1 MLSGVPRQ
9 KKVTNPMGNYRFF
22 FSRVVVLT
30 SLLIICACGK
40 KEPTASNS
48 AANEITSLDLARQ
61 PDGRFILKSTGQL
74 FTGVQ
79 KESWPDATPKIEFSY
94 KDGWRAGRCRAW
106 HENGRLGM
114 EGNWQAGQPVGVVK
128 EWSPDGLL
136 MRTMEYRDGK
146 KISDVTGPS
155 PEAQVQIDRKLK
167 ERGALDG
174 QEWKAEVDAQD
185 YERTFVRLWDR
196 LRETKN
202 DWAVWE
208 EFPFNEIAIPTLKDG
223 VERKHQIEVKETV
236 WPNNSTQS
244 YEFFQWKEQLHQW
257 AKSYSI
263 KETEWHQQEFD
274 ADERGKRSL
283 FKFTIHAVSLEGANR
298 YILRGALR
306 VYWSD
311 NKDSGGRWLPGK
323 LEVESLKGFQREGIV
338 PFESVGE
345 LKVRRDNPQFTRERI
360 PDSVDPSPLL
370 VRDLNGDQLPE
381 IIPTGSNLIYWNQ
394 GAMKFKPEP
403 MLSGG
408 RGQFPDAAA
417 IADFTNDGLPD
428 LLTFGPDEKPM
439 VFPGTKTGKFGVP
452 PIVSLTGLQTNLSDP
467 SVVAVG
473 DVDGDGDIDAFV
485 PQYLNPYAA
494 GRAPTPYYDAL
505 DGLPAYLLINDG
517 TGKFIDGTVAS
528 NLTKKRNRRTYS
540 SSFIDL
546 DHDRD
551 LDLVVVSDFSGLDLY
566 LNDGTGKF
574 TDITDRLG
582 DDHYSFGMSH
592 AFADYNQDGL
602 MDIYMVGM
610 GSTTARRL
618 EHLNLGRKGFEPVQA
633 ARMKMGYGNR
643 LLLGDGQGGFKQAQ
657 YNDSLAR
664 TGWAWG
670 CTPWDFDNDGDR
682 DLYIANGH
690 ISGTSAKDYCTKFWR
705 HDIYTPKIKTQSV
718 VMAGVFKECQ
728 ADLGKTESWNGF
740 EHNVLYLNEG
750 EGLYTNISF
759 LMGLSNEADCRS
771 VVSADLDL
779 DGRPDLLVVEKEPGE
794 ERTRDGQIRVIRNKI
809 TTENDWIGIHLKGAA
824 GKPIWG
830 ATVTVKQSAHAQSL
844 PVVTGDSWKAQHPAT
859 VHFGLGRNGPVEVLT
874 VDWPDGSVTQ
884 LKAPSLNSYHII
896 EAGK

>member
-1 MLSGVPRQ
+1 MDDFRH
-9 KKVTNPMGNYRFF
+9 F
-22 FSRVVVLT
+22 FSRAAILAGLSVMV
-30 SLLIICACGK
+30 ACGK
-40 KEPTASNS
+40 KEPPSS
-48 AANEITSLDLARQ
+48 MPLSGQITSLDLARQ
-61 PDGRFILKSTGQL
+61 PDGRYLLKSTGQP

-79 KESWPDATPKIEFSY
+79 RESWPDSRPKIEYSY
-94 KDGWRAGRCRAW
+94 RDGWREGDCRAW

-114 EGNWQAGQPVGVVK
+114 EGIWQAGQPVGVVK

-136 MRTMEYRDGK
+136 MRTMEYRGGK

-155 PEAQVQIDRKLK
+155 PSAQAQIDKELK
-167 ERGALDG
+167 DREKLDG
-174 QEWKAEVDAQD
+174 QEWKAEMAAQD
-185 YERTFVRLWDR
+185 YERTFVHLWDR
-196 LRETKN
+196 LRETGN
-202 DWAVWE
+202 DWAVWK
-208 EFPFNEIAIPTLKDG
+208 EFPFEEIAILTLKDG
-223 VERKHQIEVKETV
+223 AKIKHQLGVEEIL
-236 WPNNSTQS
+236 WSNNATQS
-244 YEFFQWKEQLHQW
+244 HEFSQWKEQLQQW

-274 ADERGKRSL
+274 VDEKGNRSL
-283 FKFTIHAVSLEGANR
+283 FKFTIHATSLEDTNR

-311 NKDSGGRWLPGK
+311 SKDSAGRWLPGK
-323 LEVESLKGFQREGIV
+323 LEVESLKGFQRGGIL

-345 LKVRRDNPQFTRERI
+345 LKVRQDNPQFTRERV

-417 IADFTNDGLPD
+417 IVDFTNDGLPD

-439 VFPGTKTGKFGVP
+439 VFPGTKQGKFGAP

-467 SVVAVG
+467 SAVAVG
-473 DVDGDGDIDAFV
+473 DVDGDGDLDAFV

-517 TGKFIDGTVAS
+517 TGKFSDGTVAA
-528 NLTKKRNRRTYS
+528 NLAKKRNRRTYS
-540 SSFIDL
+540 ASFVDL
-546 DHDRD
+546 DNDKD
-551 LDLVVVSDFSGLDLY
+551 LDLVVVSDFSGLDLH

-643 LLLGDGQGGFKQAQ
+643 LLLGDGKGGFKQAQ

-728 ADLGKTESWNGF
+728 TDLGKTESWNGF

-809 TTENDWIGIHLKGAA
+809 TTGNDWIGVHLKG
-824 GKPIWG
+824 GVNKSIWG
-830 ATVTVKQSAHAQSL
+830 ASVIVKQGDKKQSL

-859 VHFGLGRNGPVEVLT
+859 VHFGLGRKGPVEVLT

>member
-1 MLSGVPRQ
+1 
-9 KKVTNPMGNYRFF
+9 MG
-22 FSRVVVLT
+22 
-30 SLLIICACGK
+30 ACGK
-40 KEPTASNS
+40 KTPIESIPVS
-48 AANEITSLDLARQ
+48 NEITSLDLARQ
-61 PDGRFILKSTGQL
+61 PDGRFLLKLTGQL

-79 KESWPDATPKIEFSY
+79 KESWPDETPKIEFNY
-94 KDGWRAGRCRAW
+94 KDGWRAGRSRAW

-114 EGNWQAGQPVGVVK
+114 EGIWQAGQPVGEVR

-136 MRTMEYRDGK
+136 MRMMVYRDGK

-155 PEAQVQIDRKLK
+155 PSAQEQIDRKLE
-167 ERGALDG
+167 EREALDG
-174 QEWKAEVDAQD
+174 KEWKAEVDAQD

-208 EFPFNEIAIPTLKDG
+208 EFPFKEISIPQAPKSGVKIKHQLG
-223 VERKHQIEVKETV
+223 VEETV
-236 WPNNSTQS
+236 WINKTTQS
-244 YEFFQWKEQLHQW
+244 YEFTQWKEQLQQW
-257 AKSYSI
+257 RKSYSI

-274 ADERGKRSL
+274 ADEKGKRSL
-283 FKFTIHAVSLEGANR
+283 FKFTIHATSLKDSSR

-306 VYWSD
+306 VYWSE
-311 NKDSGGRWLPGK
+311 NKDSGGRWLPGR
-323 LEVESLKGFQREGIV
+323 LEVESLKGLQREGTI
-338 PFESVGE
+338 PFKSVGE
-345 LKVRRDNPQFTRERI
+345 LKARRDNSQFTRERVTG
-360 PDSVDPSPLL
+360 SVDPSPLL
-370 VRDLNGDQLPE
+370 VRDLNGDWLPE

-394 GAMKFKPEP
+394 GEMRFKPEP
-403 MLSGG
+403 MLNGG
-408 RGQFPDAAA
+408 RGQFPDAAI
-417 IADFTNDGLPD
+417 IADFTQDGLPD

-439 VFPGTKTGKFGVP
+439 VFRGSKTGRFEVP
-452 PIVSLTGLQTNLSDP
+452 PVVSLKGMRTNISDP
-467 SVVAVG
+467 SAITAG
-473 DVDGDGDIDAFV
+473 DVDGDGDLDVFV
-485 PQYLNPYAA
+485 SQYLNPYAA

-505 DGLPAYLLINDG
+505 DGLPSYLLINDG
-517 TGKFIDGTVAS
+517 TGKFTDGTLAA
-528 NLTKKRNRRTYS
+528 NLIKKRNRRTYS
-540 SSFIDL
+540 ASFVDL
-546 DHDRD
+546 DNDKD

-566 LNDGTGKF
+566 LNDGSGGF
-574 TDITDRLG
+574 SDITDRLG

-643 LLLGDGQGGFKQAQ
+643 LLLGDGKGGFKQAP

-705 HDIYTPKIKTQSV
+705 HDIYTPKIQTQSV

-740 EHNVLYLNEG
+740 EHNVLFLNEG
-750 EGLYTNISF
+750 DGLYTNISF

-771 VVSADLDL
+771 VVSADLDM
-779 DGRPDLLVVEKEPGE
+779 DGRPDLLVVEKEAGD
-794 ERTRDGQIRVIRNKI
+794 ERTRDGQIRLIRN
-809 TTENDWIGIHLKGAA
+809 TLATENSWIGVHLKGRVN
-824 GKPIWG
+824 KSIWG
-830 ATVTVKQSAHAQSL
+830 ATVTVKQRDKKQSL
-844 PVVTGDSWKAQHPAT
+844 PVVSGDSWKAQHPAT
-859 VHFGLGRNGPVEVLT
+859 VHFGLGENGPVET
-874 VDWPDGSVTQ
+874 VTVRWPDGSVAQ

>member
-1 MLSGVPRQ
+1 MFSGTVGQ
-9 KKVTNPMGNYRFF
+9 KKVMNSMDDCRYI
-22 FSRVVVLT
+22 FSRAVVLV
-30 SLLIICACGK
+30 SLLVISACGK
-40 KEPTASNS
+40 KEPVESSSVT
-48 AANEITSLDLARQ
+48 NEITSLDIARQ
-61 PDGRFILKSTGQL
+61 HDGRFILKSTGQP

-79 KESWPDATPKIEFSY
+79 KENWPDATLKIEFSY
-94 KDGWRAGRCRAW
+94 KDGWRAGRSRAW

-114 EGNWQAGQPVGVVK
+114 EGVWQAGQPVGVVK

-146 KISDVTGPS
+146 KISDVAGPS
-155 PEAQVQIDRKLK
+155 LLAQEQIDRKLK
-167 ERGALDG
+167 EREVLDG

-202 DWAVWE
+202 DWLVWQ
-208 EFPFNEIAIPTLKDG
+208 EFPFKEIAIPTLKDG
-223 VERKHQIEVKETV
+223 VKRKHQLEVEETV
-236 WPNNSTQS
+236 WTNNATQS
-244 YEFFQWKEQLHQW
+244 YGFSQWKEQLQRW
-257 AKSYSI
+257 SKSYLI

-274 ADERGKRSL
+274 ANEKGKRSL
-283 FKFTIHAVSLEGANR
+283 FKFTIHATSLKDASR

-306 VYWSD
+306 VYWSG
-311 NKDSGGRWLPGK
+311 NRDSGGRWLPGR
-323 LEVESLKGFQREGIV
+323 LEVESLKGLQREGVV
-338 PFESVGE
+338 PFESVGV
-345 LKVRRDNPQFTRERI
+345 LKARRDNPQFTRERV

-370 VRDLNGDQLPE
+370 VRDLDGDWLPE

-417 IADFTNDGLPD
+417 IADFTSDGLPD

-439 VFPGTKTGKFGVP
+439 VFRGNNAGRFEVP
-452 PIVSLTGLQTNLSDP
+452 PIVSLKGMRTNLSNP
-467 SVVAVG
+467 SAVAAG
-473 DVDGDGDIDAFV
+473 DVDGDGDLDVFV

-494 GRAPTPYYDAL
+494 GRAPAPYYNAL

-517 TGKFIDGTVAS
+517 TGKFTDGTVAA
-528 NLTKKRNRRTYS
+528 NLTEKRNRRTYS
-540 SSFIDL
+540 ASFVDL
-546 DHDRD
+546 DNDKD

-566 LNDGTGKF
+566 LNDGAGGF

-592 AFADYNQDGL
+592 AFADYNQDDL

-618 EHLNLGRKGFEPVQA
+618 EHLKLGRKGFEPVQA

-643 LLLGDGQGGFKQAQ
+643 LLLGDGKGGFKQAP

-670 CTPWDFDNDGDR
+670 CTSWDFDNDGDR

-779 DGRPDLLVVEKEPGE
+779 DGRPDLLVVEKEPGDD
-794 ERTRDGQIRVIRNKI
+794 RTRDGQIRLIRN
-809 TTENDWIGIHLKGAA
+809 TMATENSWIGVHLKGR
-824 GKPIWG
+824 GNKPVWG
-830 ATVTVKQSAHAQSL
+830 AIVTVKQGGKKQSL
-844 PVVTGDSWKAQHPAT
+844 PVVSGDSWKAQHPAT
-859 VHFGLGRNGPVEVLT
+859 VHFGLGKKGPVNEVT
-874 VDWPDGSVTQ
+874 VRWSDGSITQ
-884 LKAPSLNSYHII
+884 LKAPSINSYHTVK
-896 EAGK
+896 AGK